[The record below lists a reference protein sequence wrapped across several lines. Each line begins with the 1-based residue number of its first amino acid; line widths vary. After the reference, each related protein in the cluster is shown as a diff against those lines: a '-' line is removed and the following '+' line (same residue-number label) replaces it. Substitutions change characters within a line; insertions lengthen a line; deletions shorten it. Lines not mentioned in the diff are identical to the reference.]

1 MRAGALRAGLRAAC
15 EHRLNPGRAAARW
28 RRPRRPP
35 LSAVSRLLRGREL
48 AGERDPLLL
57 VGGADLGAVDLAGNS
72 GQALEDHAA
81 HDLAVLEQAGDA
93 VGPDLQHRPGAWDVA
108 AAVAEAGIEEAGV
121 VDAELAEVGVV
132 ADHLAGVGHPT
143 AH

>member
-15 EHRLNPGRAAARW
+15 EHRLNPCRTAGRW

-72 GQALEDHAA
+72 GQALENHAP

-93 VGPDLQHRPGAWDVA
+93 VRPHLQNRPGARDAPA
-108 AAVAEAGIEEAGV
+108 A
-121 VDAELAEVGVV
+121 LAE
-132 ADHLAGVGHPT
+132 P
-143 AH
+143 